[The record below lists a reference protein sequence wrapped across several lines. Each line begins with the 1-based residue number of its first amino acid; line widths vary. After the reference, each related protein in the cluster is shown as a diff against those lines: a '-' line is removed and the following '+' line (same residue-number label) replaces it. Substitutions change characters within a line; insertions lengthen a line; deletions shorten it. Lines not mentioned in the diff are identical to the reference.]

1 MHIRGVIKI
10 LGVFLI
16 IHSLGLLPPILLSL
30 YYHDHQLNVFLITL
44 AATLGSGLI
53 FWLSFRN
60 TDGELRRHE
69 GFLVVAAFWVVL
81 SAFSGLPLVIGAHL
95 PFADAFFEAASAF
108 TTTGATVITH
118 IDALPKSVLF
128 YRQELQWLGGMGI
141 IVLAVAVLPVLGM
154 GGMQLFRAETP
165 GPMKDEKLTP
175 RIAHTAR
182 TFWIIYMAL
191 TFSMALAYVIAG
203 MTPFDAIGHSFSTI
217 STGGFSTHDKGLNF
231 YHSLPIEIITEVFMF
246 LGALN
251 FSVHF
256 LAYQNRSLMA
266 YLQNPEFKV
275 FAVVVATIILIC
287 AITLTMDSTYSTFG
301 ESLRHSAFQT
311 ISIITSTGYTTQNFA
326 AWPTFL
332 PVLLI
337 FSSFIGGCSGST
349 AGGIKVIRIMLLVKQ
364 GYHEILMLIHPAMV
378 HSVKIAGRIYPPSV
392 ISGVWGFFALYVA
405 VFIIALLLLMAGGLD
420 QITAFS
426 AVATCLNNMGP
437 GLGEVTVN
445 FHSLSESNKYILAF
459 CMILGRLEIMTF
471 LVLLAPGYWRR

>member
-1 MHIRGVIKI
+1 MHIRGVLKI

-16 IHSLGLLPPILLSL
+16 IHCLGLLPPIALSI
-30 YYHDHQLNVFLITL
+30 YYNDHQLHDFLITL
-44 AATLGSGLI
+44 GLTLGSGLVL
-53 FWLSFRN
+53 WLAFRN
-60 TDGELRRHE
+60 SAGELRRHE
-69 GFLVVAAFWVVL
+69 GFLVVASFWVVL
-81 SAFSGLPLVIGAHL
+81 SAFSGLPLIIGAHL
-95 PFADAFFEAASAF
+95 SFADAFFEAASAF
-108 TTTGATVITH
+108 TTTGATVLTH
-118 IDALPKSVLF
+118 IDGLPKSILF
-128 YRQELQWLGGMGI
+128 YRQELQLLGGMGI
-141 IVLAVAVLPVLGM
+141 IVLAVAVLPILGM
-154 GGMQLFRAETP
+154 GGMQLYRAETP

-182 TFWIIYMAL
+182 TFWIIYMTL
-191 TFSMALAYVIAG
+191 TISMAVAYMLAG
-203 MTPFDAIGHSFSTI
+203 MTPFDAFGHSFSTI
-217 STGGFSTHDKGLNF
+217 STGGFSTHDNGLNY

-256 LAYQNRSLMA
+256 LAYQNRSPMA
-266 YLQNPEFKV
+266 YLRNPEAKV
-275 FAVVVATIILIC
+275 FAVIVATIILIC
-287 AITLTMDSTYSTFG
+287 AITLTLDSTYSTFA

-332 PVLLI
+332 PALLI

-349 AGGIKVIRIMLLVKQ
+349 AGGLKVIRIMLLVKQ
-364 GYHEILMLIHPAMV
+364 GYHEILMLIHPSMI
-378 HSVKIAGRIYPPSV
+378 HPIKIDGRTYPASV

-405 VFIIALLLLMAGGLD
+405 VFVIALLLLMAGGLD

-445 FHSLSESNKYILAF
+445 FHSLSDWHKYILSF
-459 CMILGRLEIMTF
+459 CMILGRLEIMTL
-471 LVLLAPGYWRR
+471 LVLLTPGYWRR